1 MRERAHT
8 LARKWKHVKRPGRA
22 RRQREVP
29 RLVPAAV
36 GIGLVVV
43 TAFALAVALWRTYSP
58 TTVAGMPVP
67 ETTDQCRSTPQFTAD
82 PAVFTVA
89 SDQGAGTVSVPG
101 ALALST
107 EGREKGLALITGE
120 AQAPYQH
127 ATWDDAGYL
136 GAITY
141 DRDGNIY
148 AAPTPRL
155 SLVDNPLAGVT
166 TLWRVASAT
175 AEMRPFVT
183 LPGAANERNPFGV
196 LGLFYTCD
204 NNTLYAGTVIGSTPS
219 NQQGGVVAVHLSDGV
234 IHRVL
239 TNLDVMGV
247 LVVRQGE
254 RLMLYAGLARSP
266 DIVAVP
272 LDEQGLA
279 AGPITPLIDLTLA
292 GATPQERARKLRL
305 VNGVLVADLVP
316 FNFSLQSSASG
327 SSQLR
332 RAAWEWD
339 TVASRWVVQQA
350 ATSDS

>member
-1 MRERAHT
+1 M
-8 LARKWKHVKRPGRA
+8 
-22 RRQREVP
+22 
-29 RLVPAAV
+29 AA
-36 GIGLVVV
+36 VVV
-43 TAFALAVALWRTYSP
+43 TAAALALALWRANSP
-58 TTVAGMPVP
+58 ATAAGTLAP
-67 ETTDQCRSTPQFTAD
+67 EATDLCRSIPQFTAD
-82 PAVFTVA
+82 PAVVGAA
-89 SDQGAGTVSVPG
+89 SAPG
-101 ALALST
+101 GLALST
-107 EGREKGLALITGE
+107 EGREKGLALIAGGGQT
-120 AQAPYQH
+120 AFQH

-136 GAITY
+136 GAIAY
-141 DRDGNIY
+141 DHEGNIY

-155 SLVDNPLAGVT
+155 SLVDNPLDGVT

-183 LPGAANERNPFGV
+183 LPGTANERNPFGV

-204 NNTLYAGTVIGSTPS
+204 NNTLYAGTVTGSTPS
-219 NQQGGVVAVHLSDGV
+219 DEQGGVVAVRLSDGA
-234 IHRVL
+234 IHPVL
-239 TNLDVMGV
+239 SDLDVMGV

-279 AGPITPLIDLTLA
+279 AGPVTPLIDLIQA

-327 SSQLR
+327 TPQLR

-339 TVASRWVVQQA
+339 PTTSGWVVQQA